1 MNLSGQL
8 AALESWGL
16 IHPVVAGAQV
26 EYRFRHAL
34 VHDAAYVT
42 LLKQQRRELHL
53 AVGEVLDGDYGQA
66 PEQMAPILAFHFSE
80 GGDPARASRYF
91 AIAGDDAARKFA
103 HQEAISYYGQ
113 AIQAAPRPAAALFQ
127 ARGQVYDAQGDFDAA
142 PRYF

>member
-8 AALESWGL
+8 AALEAWGL
-16 IHPVVAGAQV
+16 IHPVLAGAQV

-42 LLKQQRRELHL
+42 LLRQQRRELHR

-66 PEQMAPILAFHFSE
+66 QEQMAPVLAFHFNE

-91 AIAGDDAARKFA
+91 AIAGDYAARKFA
-103 HQEAISYYGQ
+103 HQEAISYYSQ
-113 AIQAAPRPAAALFQ
+113 ALQAAPQ
-127 ARGQVYDAQGDFDAA
+127 
-142 PRYF
+142 